1 MREILRRNQSRWLRK
16 RPPFR
21 CTDARIRCRAE
32 KIPFAR
38 AASIRF
44 PSAPPRPMQW
54 KSVQKYRDG
63 LTVDAFGLSSGQATV
78 AKMVPASV
86 LRRQLAS
93 AKNMRTPGCRE
104 LRLQSRDA
112 VQHTFATPP

>member
-1 MREILRRNQSRWLRK
+1 VR
-16 RPPFR
+16 
-21 CTDARIRCRAE
+21 
-32 KIPFAR
+32 
-38 AASIRF
+38 
-44 PSAPPRPMQW
+44 
-54 KSVQKYRDG
+54 KYRDG